1 MTNKNFAL
9 FGGSFDPPH
18 KGHQEIVQALLDSK
32 IIDQVLIVPTYQ
44 NPFKDGF
51 HATPEQRLE
60 WCKKLFSNPNI
71 VVSDYEIAQKRPVY
85 TIETYNTLSKI
96 YNIKAI
102 VIGADNLKSI
112 TKWRDF
118 EKLNSKIEWIV
129 AIRPNET
136 LDTAALRNYT
146 LLKLNNNISSS
157 EIREGKKLEFIDK
170 AIRKQVEK
178 VYNITKKRI
187 FNENR

>member
-1 MTNKNFAL
+1 MNNKNFAL

-18 KGHQEIVQALLDSK
+18 KGHQEIVQSLLELEKIDSL
-32 IIDQVLIVPTYQ
+32 LIVPTYQ

-60 WCKKLFSNPNI
+60 WCKKLFSGDSCEVI
-71 VVSDYEIAQKRPVY
+71 DYEIAQKRPVY
-85 TIETYNTLSKI
+85 TIETYNALSKI

-129 AIRPNET
+129 ATRPNEK

-146 LLKLNNNISSS
+146 TLSLNNNISSS

-170 AIRKQVEK
+170 AIRKQVQR
-178 VYNITKKRI
+178 VYNITKNQDSR
-187 FNENR
+187 

>member
-1 MTNKNFAL
+1 MSNKNFAL

-18 KGHQEIVQALLDSK
+18 KGHQEIVQALLKLKS
-32 IIDQVLIVPTYQ
+32 IDNVLIVPTYQ
-44 NPFKDGF
+44 NPFKNGF

-60 WCKKLFSNPNI
+60 WCKKLFHAPNVI
-71 VVSDYEIAQKRPVY
+71 VSDYEIAQKRPVY
-85 TIETYNTLSKI
+85 TIETYNALRKI
-96 YNIKAI
+96 YNIQAI

-112 TKWRDF
+112 TKWSNF

-129 AIRPNET
+129 ATRPNEE
-136 LDTAALRNYT
+136 LDTAALQNYT

-157 EIREGKKLEFIDK
+157 EIREGKKLEYIDK